1 MDLQLEPEELLLAQ
15 LVRIAI
21 RDAQQGK
28 DVRLSEEA
36 RQWLWETVPTIAQ
49 RAGCARCRN
58 GAVSDTV
65 SQVVGILPVK

>member
-1 MDLQLEPEELLLAQ
+1 MQRDLEPEKLLLAQ

-28 DVRLSEEA
+28 DERLSEEA
-36 RQWLWETVPTIAQ
+36 RQWLWTHAPTIAQ

-58 GAVSDTV
+58 GAVSETV
-65 SQVVGILPVK
+65 FQVGAEIA